1 MLDPLYK
8 HFQNLSNLPIIY
20 LVAEEA
26 RCSNKVRYSKDFGFN
41 SLRLVCLL
49 DGNTISIFFTKFA
62 EIQNIGL
69 SRVSEGPLIGQVKWA
84 EDHDI

>member
-8 HFQNLSNLPIIY
+8 HYQNLSNLPITY

-41 SLRLVCLL
+41 SLRHAKVRPTALPMWLKEP
-49 DGNTISIFFTKFA
+49 S
-62 EIQNIGL
+62 
-69 SRVSEGPLIGQVKWA
+69 GQM
-84 EDHDI
+84 

>member
-8 HFQNLSNLPIIY
+8 HYQNLSNLPITY

-41 SLRLVCLL
+41 SLRL
-49 DGNTISIFFTKFA
+49 IY
-62 EIQNIGL
+62 L
-69 SRVSEGPLIGQVKWA
+69 SVKW
-84 EDHDI
+84 EYC